1 MIAAMLA
8 LIGGSLCFLVYFLV
22 ALLREQ
28 RTFLTGYW
36 LQLERNTELAT
47 YGGYT
52 ASEDR
57 SRVLA
62 RAA

>member
-1 MIAAMLA
+1 MVAAMLG
-8 LIGGSLCFLVYFLV
+8 LIGCSLCFLVYFMV

-36 LQLERNTELAT
+36 LQVERNTQAAT
-47 YGGYT
+47 HGEYT
-52 ASEDR
+52 STAR
-57 SRVLA
+57 RNRALA